1 MKTAI
6 DLWRIVSQKGLTSLP
21 KTTVSTWADD
31 YRILS
36 NTSAEPGRWKTSRAP
51 YQEEIMNAFTQPGI
65 RRVVVMSSSQVGK
78 SDIMNNVIGR
88 FAHLDPCA
96 IMMIQPTIEMAQD
109 YSKTRISPMIRDTKA
124 LSRIFY
130 DVKDGAQQNAPK
142 TRDGNNT
149 ILSKIFPGGRLIM
162 CGANSPAGLAS
173 RPIRILLADE
183 VDRFP
188 ESAGT
193 EGDPV
198 DLASKRMTTFWNRVM
213 GLFST
218 PTIEGSS
225 RIAAEYQAGTQEEWQ
240 HECPNCKE
248 YHTIRYTNIHAK
260 HTEHKDVQGRKIVII
275 EDVKWRCTDCGFSFD
290 EKTMKAAP
298 QKYVAQNPVAVKNG
312 IRSFFVNAFSSP
324 WMTWSEIMREWHEAL
339 GDPTREQ
346 VIVNTRF
353 GEPYQERGAF
363 DDGTV
368 FLQRREQ
375 YGAELPNGVL
385 MLTAAVDVQDNR
397 LEYEIC
403 GWGEAEESWGILY
416 GVIPGTPDQ
425 WRTWEM
431 LDEVLDRTYFFR
443 DGSGLNI
450 VRSFIDSGGHYTGNV
465 YAYCQRNYHKQ
476 RIPIK
481 GKGGPGIPLVYKI
494 GKAQGA
500 SVPLVLLG
508 VDDGKQQVMNRLSID
523 APGASYFHFPLDGD
537 ERLPYRGYD
546 QIYFRGIISEHK
558 KQVRRNGAL
567 RTIWETTKGVRNEP
581 LDLRVYNLACMLSCT
596 PDWAHIKAAMR
607 GEEAPQTQ
615 KKKNTAAK
623 RTTQTARQTNI
634 W

>member
-6 DLWRIVSQKGLTSLP
+6 ELWRIVSQKGLTPLP
-21 KTTVSTWADD
+21 KTTVSKWADD
-31 YRILS
+31 YRVLS
-36 NTSAEPGRWKTSRAP
+36 STSAEPGRWRTSRAP
-51 YQEEIMNAFTQPGI
+51 YQKEIMDAFTQAGI

-78 SDIMNNVIGR
+78 SDCINNIIGR

-109 YSKTRISPMIRDTKA
+109 YSKTRISPMIRDTKT
-124 LSRIFY
+124 LSRVFY
-130 DVKDGAQQNAPK
+130 DAKEGAVASGAK
-142 TRDGNNT
+142 TRDGNHT

-188 ESAGT
+188 ASAGG

-198 DLASKRMTTFWNRVM
+198 DLAAKRMTTFWNRVM

-240 HECPNCKE
+240 YACPNCGE
-248 YHTIRYTNIHAK
+248 FHAIRYTNIQTQ
-260 HTEHKDVQGRKIVII
+260 HTEYKDAQGRKTVVID
-275 EDVKWRCTDCGFSFD
+275 DVMWHCPDCGYSFD

-298 QKYVAQNPVAVKNG
+298 QKYVAQNPAAIKNG

-324 WMTWSEIMREWHEAL
+324 WMTWAEIMREWYEAL

-368 FLQRREQ
+368 FLSRREQ
-375 YGAELPNGVL
+375 YGAELPDGVL
-385 MLTAAVDVQDNR
+385 LLTAAVDVQDNR

-403 GWGEAEESWGILY
+403 GWGEAEECWGIAY
-416 GVIPGTPDQ
+416 GAITGTPDQ
-425 WRTWEM
+425 LRTWAM
-431 LDEVLDRTYFFR
+431 LDAVLDRTYYFK
-443 DGSGLNI
+443 DGAGLNI
-450 VRSFIDSGGHYTGNV
+450 FRTFIDSGGHYTGHV
-465 YAYCQRNYHKQ
+465 YSYCQQNYHKQ

-481 GKGGPGIPLVYKI
+481 GKGGAGIPLVYKI

-508 VDDGKQQVMNRLSID
+508 VDDGKQQVMNRLSIQ
-523 APGASYFHFPLDGD
+523 AVGASYFHFPLDGD
-537 ERLPYRGYD
+537 VRMQYRGYD
-546 QIYFRGIISEHK
+546 QLYFKGLISERK
-558 KQVRRNGAL
+558 KRVRRNGAL
-567 RTIWETTKGVRNEP
+567 RTIWETTPGVRNEP
-581 LDLRVYNLACMLSCT
+581 LDLRVYNLACMLSCN
-596 PDWAHIKAAMR
+596 PDWARIKAALR
-607 GEEAPQTQ
+607 GDVPATKAKAKTP
-615 KKKNTAAK
+615 AK
-623 RTTQTARQTNI
+623 RKAALLARQADI